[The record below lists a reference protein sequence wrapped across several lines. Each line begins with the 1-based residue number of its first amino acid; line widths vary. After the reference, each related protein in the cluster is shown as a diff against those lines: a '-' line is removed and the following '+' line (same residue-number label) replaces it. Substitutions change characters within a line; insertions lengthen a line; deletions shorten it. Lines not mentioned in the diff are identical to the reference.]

1 VTPDY
6 PAQQTVT
13 TRVSV
18 VARLVPALSYAIP
31 MLGAAMGALMVFNL
45 LRAMR
50 SAEAAGVS
58 AVAGGL
64 AEANLPIIIAIY
76 FGIVVG
82 FVGLIVG
89 IVRTAISVRTAS
101 PAAWFFL
108 LIGVLSFIPTALFW
122 EAQSILTNTIA
133 SRGNVSLVATS
144 INLCLTL
151 TLISTAVLGLLFLVA
166 TIVPLPASFR
176 TKRSYG
182 PLIVLV
188 LMEMALI
195 GMTVLFQ
202 LHNSWLYEA
211 RQTERF

>member
-6 PAQQTVT
+6 PGQQTAP
-13 TRVSV
+13 TRVSI

>member
-1 VTPDY
+1 MTPDY
-6 PAQQTVT
+6 PGQQAAP
-13 TRVSV
+13 TRVSIL
-18 VARLVPALSYAIP
+18 ARVVPALSYAIP

-50 SAEAAGVS
+50 YAEAAGVS

-64 AEANLPIIIAIY
+64 AEANLPIIIALY

-82 FVGLIVG
+82 FVGLVVG
-89 IVRTAISVRTAS
+89 IAGTVISVRTAS

-133 SRGNVSLVATS
+133 SRGNVSFAATS

-151 TLISTAVLGLLFLVA
+151 TLISTAVLSLLFLVA
-166 TIVPLPASFR
+166 TIVPLPAAFR

-188 LMEMALI
+188 LMEIALI

-202 LHNSWLYEA
+202 LHNSWLYEV

>member
-1 VTPDY
+1 MTPDY
-6 PAQQTVT
+6 PGQQTAP
-13 TRVSV
+13 TRVSI

-101 PAAWFFL
+101 PAASFFL

-166 TIVPLPASFR
+166 TIVPLPAAFR

>member
-1 VTPDY
+1 MTPDY

-64 AEANLPIIIAIY
+64 A
-76 FGIVVG
+76 VVG

-101 PAAWFFL
+101 PAASFFL

>member
-1 VTPDY
+1 
-6 PAQQTVT
+6 
-13 TRVSV
+13 
-18 VARLVPALSYAIP
+18 
-31 MLGAAMGALMVFNL
+31 M
-45 LRAMR
+45 
-50 SAEAAGVS
+50 
-58 AVAGGL
+58 
-64 AEANLPIIIAIY
+64 
-76 FGIVVG
+76 G
-82 FVGLIVG
+82 FVGLVVG
-89 IVRTAISVRTAS
+89 IAGTVISVRTAS

-133 SRGNVSLVATS
+133 SRGNVSFAATS

-151 TLISTAVLGLLFLVA
+151 TLISTAVLSLLFLVA
-166 TIVPLPASFR
+166 TIVPLPAAFR

-188 LMEMALI
+188 LMEIALI

-202 LHNSWLYEA
+202 LHNSWLYEV